1 MIVASGATLSLV
13 ADTSGTAFSTG
24 VGVATGF
31 SDIDDDAISL
41 YQADA
46 VNRRRACAWN
56 F

>member
-13 ADTSGTAFSTG
+13 AHTSGRAFSTG

-41 YQADA
+41 
-46 VNRRRACAWN
+46 
-56 F
+56 